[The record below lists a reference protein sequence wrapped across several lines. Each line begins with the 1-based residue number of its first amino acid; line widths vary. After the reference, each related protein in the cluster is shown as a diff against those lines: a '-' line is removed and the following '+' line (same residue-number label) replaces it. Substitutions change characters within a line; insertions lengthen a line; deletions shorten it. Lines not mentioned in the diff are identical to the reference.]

1 MSKHL
6 PLATLALAL
15 LGLCFAYPAFAA
27 DTQQT
32 RLVGKLTAIAGKTL
46 TIAGANGSTVTITCN
61 DATKYRRD
69 ATNSFVSFAELV
81 VGQTLRVYYG
91 SDNVA
96 TLVNIVKAPGN

>member
-1 MSKHL
+1 MSKNL
-6 PLATLALAL
+6 LITTLALAF
-15 LGLCFAYPAFAA
+15 LGMFITSPAFAA

-46 TIAGANGSTVTITCN
+46 TIAGENGSTVTITCN
-61 DATKYRRD
+61 D